1 MDFSPIISSVCPPEI
16 RPEGGSPGFEPSE
29 LALCRSYPHLGSTD
43 SVRAFASCAIRLRTS
58 GPVVTGALGT
68 RFREGSGIASKTP
81 SDLYKTAPRG
91 KADPCHFLCLLQVC
105 RQDSQFPAW
114 LARGDGGKNHTFG
127 RHVAWLLL
135 EMRSCYRNS
144 CHFKGLLFLRPQSC
158 KGCEIHAEEAFPS
171 IARGAHLCGDLI
183 AEMSMRLGSPYM

>member
-1 MDFSPIISSVCPPEI
+1 MYDFLLVGSKAGGVFSGGGWIFVPIISSVCLPEI
-16 RPEGGSPGFEPSE
+16 SPEGGSPGSEPSE
-29 LALCRSYPHLGSTD
+29 LALCRPYPHLGSTD

-68 RFREGSGIASKTP
+68 RFREGSGIASETP
-81 SDLYKTAPRG
+81 SDLYKTALRG

-144 CHFKGLLFLRPQSC
+144 CHF
-158 KGCEIHAEEAFPS
+158 
-171 IARGAHLCGDLI
+171 
-183 AEMSMRLGSPYM
+183 